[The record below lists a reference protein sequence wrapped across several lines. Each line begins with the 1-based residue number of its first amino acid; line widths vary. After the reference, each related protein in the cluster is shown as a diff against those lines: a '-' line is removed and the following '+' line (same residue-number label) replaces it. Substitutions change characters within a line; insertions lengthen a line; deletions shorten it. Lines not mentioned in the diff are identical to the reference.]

1 MAMSWPQSPLLALP
15 QELRT
20 KVYEELLCLAPGE
33 VHTIKRLWH
42 DRTGRRVPVSLYPS
56 ILRVNKQIH
65 FEAIPLLYDSD
76 VFELDLA
83 RNNCLSIGYDS
94 LGSSRVHSN
103 LFQNDTASISLR
115 SDQPAPVDT
124 NLVNGNATGFIHA
137 HSLQRFRH
145 IWLRTSQAAIWGRA
159 DDVGD
164 QRLCCPHTRL
174 LIIRILQL
182 LSEHRCA
189 PTSVRPTFKLIVV
202 PDWLTQHG
210 VFAVGRSDMKDKS
223 DVVGMLQLFRE
234 IQQTRSVVV
243 EEYFRPA
250 DEGDY
255 QRLRLVEVDVEARL
269 AQFLELGSDVNA
281 LNVNDDSE

>member
-94 LGSSRVHSN
+94 LGSI
-103 LFQNDTASISLR
+103 LQIDTASIPLR
-115 SDQPAPVDT
+115 SDEPAPVDT
-124 NLVNGNATGFIHA
+124 NLVNGYATGFIHA

-145 IWLRTSQAAIWGRA
+145 IWLRTSQAAIWG
-159 DDVGD
+159 DVGD
-164 QRLCCPHTRL
+164 QRFCCPHTRL

-189 PTSVRPTFKLIVV
+189 ATSVRPTFKFIVV
-202 PDWLTQHG
+202 PDWLTQYG

-234 IQQTRSVVV
+234 IQQTRSVLV

-250 DEGDY
+250 DEGDH

-269 AQFLELGSDVNA
+269 AQFLELGSHVDA